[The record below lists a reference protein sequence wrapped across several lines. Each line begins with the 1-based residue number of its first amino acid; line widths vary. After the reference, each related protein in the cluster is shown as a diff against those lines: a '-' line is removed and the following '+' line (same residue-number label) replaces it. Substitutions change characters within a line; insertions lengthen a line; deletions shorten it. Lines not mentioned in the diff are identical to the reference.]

1 MIEVWRIVKTRY
13 VDTAF
18 DGEGAR
24 RSGGRWNSP
33 GRPLI
38 YTSATLSL
46 AILEIFVHLR
56 DQAVLSSYSAI
67 AANVPEELV
76 QQVAGLPS
84 NWREYPAPPSLQ
96 TIGDVWIESRR
107 SAVLRVPSAV
117 VETEFNYLLNPAHHR
132 FNEIEIGDPRPFEL
146 DPRLASERRAS
157 MDAGRPPIF
166 CRSDNPAEYGGAAAR
181 GVPSRPQNASL
192 TSSPRYG
199 SDRRV

>member
-13 VDTAF
+13 ADTAF

-56 DQAVLSSYSAI
+56 DQAILSSYSVIPAH
-67 AANVPEELV
+67 VPEELV
-76 QQVAGLPS
+76 QQVAGLPA
-84 NWREYPAPPSLQ
+84 NWRTYPAPPSLQ
-96 TIGDVWIESRR
+96 TIGDVWIESGR

-117 VETEFNYLLNPAHHR
+117 VETESNYLLNPAHDQ
-132 FNEIEIGDPRPFEL
+132 FDQIAIGAPRPFDL
-146 DPRLASERRAS
+146 DPRL
-157 MDAGRPPIF
+157 
-166 CRSDNPAEYGGAAAR
+166 
-181 GVPSRPQNASL
+181 L
-192 TSSPRYG
+192 K
-199 SDRRV
+199 